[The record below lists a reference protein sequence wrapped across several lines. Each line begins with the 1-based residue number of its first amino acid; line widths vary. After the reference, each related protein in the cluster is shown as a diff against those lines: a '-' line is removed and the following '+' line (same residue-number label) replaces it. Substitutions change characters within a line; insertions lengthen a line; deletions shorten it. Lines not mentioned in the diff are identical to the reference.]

1 MRWLVFLI
9 AALLATA
16 LDLGLSGAMTLR
28 TMGFLTPS
36 FAAILVAY
44 IALLGRA
51 DHVLWGAWVV
61 GMLADLSPGS
71 AEGPQQVFI
80 IGPHALGYVLAA
92 WILLTVRSMVFRQRI
107 MTLCVCTVICG
118 SCAGIATVVV
128 GLVRYWLPF
137 TGGAV
142 VPFGL
147 GDLGHEIGDAI
158 YSGLL
163 AIPVGWLLF
172 QTMPL
177 WRFDY
182 GVGRRTA

>member
-1 MRWLVFLI
+1 MRWTIFLV

-16 LDLGLSGAMTLR
+16 LDLGLAGAMTLR
-28 TMGFLTPS
+28 TLGFLTPS

-44 IALLGRA
+44 IALLGRF
-51 DHVLWGAWVV
+51 DHVLWGAWFV
-61 GMLADLSPGS
+61 GILADLSPGS
-71 AEGPQQVFI
+71 TEGQELVFI
-80 IGPHALGYVLAA
+80 VGPHALGYVFGA
-92 WILLTVRSMVFRQRI
+92 WILLTIRSMVFRQRVL
-107 MTLCVCTVICG
+107 TLGTCTVVCG
-118 SCAGIATVVV
+118 FSAGLGTVVV

-147 GDLGHEIGDAI
+147 GELGHAFGDAL
-158 YSGLL
+158 YSGIL

-182 GVGRRTA
+182 GVGRRSA

>member
-1 MRWLVFLI
+1 MRWLVFMI

-16 LDLGLSGAMTLR
+16 LDLGLASAMTLR
-28 TMGFLTPS
+28 TLDFLTPS
-36 FAAILVAY
+36 FAAVLVAY
-44 IALLGRA
+44 TALHGRA
-51 DHVLWGAWVV
+51 DHVLWGAWVIGV
-61 GMLADLSPGS
+61 LADLSPGS
-71 AEGPQQVFI
+71 AEGAEAIYI
-80 IGPHALGYVLAA
+80 IGPHALGYVFGASV
-92 WILLTVRSMVFRQRI
+92 ILTIRSMVFRHRVL
-107 MTLCVCTVICG
+107 TLSACTFACVLSTG
-118 SCAGIATVVV
+118 LATVLT
-128 GLVRYWLPF
+128 GIIRFWLPF

-147 GDLGHEIGDAI
+147 GELGHSFGDAL

-163 AIPVGWLLF
+163 AIPAGWVLF